1 MNLIFLTPSFGT
13 ALCPVMQPS
22 PPFCL
27 SLYSTLALS
36 MNSVF
41 SCVIIVSVQL
51 WNLNCTHLYLLI
63 SLAITSVELMKG
75 SLPDT
80 STWYFVRKRT
90 FHHFMS
96 TSATEKSLHYCLFPR
111 NCAIHVTIF
120 CFHPFLY
127 NAVRNADRLVTFPRR
142 KQKGHHDDD
151 SKVSPPFPCLC
162 TSHLHE

>member
-75 SLPDT
+75 SLPDA

-111 NCAIHVTIF
+111 NCAIF
-120 CFHPFLY
+120 MSPFFAFILFSIMQY
-127 NAVRNADRLVTFPRR
+127 EMLTGSLPFQGENR
-142 KQKGHHDDD
+142 KATMTMILK
-151 SKVSPPFPCLC
+151 
-162 TSHLHE
+162 